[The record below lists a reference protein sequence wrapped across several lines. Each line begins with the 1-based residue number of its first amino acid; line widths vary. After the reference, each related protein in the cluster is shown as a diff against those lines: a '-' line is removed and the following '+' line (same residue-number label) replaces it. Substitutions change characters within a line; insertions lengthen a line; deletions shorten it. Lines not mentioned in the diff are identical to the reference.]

1 MLGIGEQ
8 TMKTKEDKLKQA
20 QAEVEAALAKR
31 NVAWR
36 MWIEAGEELAKARMK
51 LGEIADGRK

>member
-1 MLGIGEQ
+1 MRGTGEHR
-8 TMKTKEDKLKQA
+8 MKTKEDKLKQA
-20 QAEVEAALAKR
+20 QAALAKR

>member
-1 MLGIGEQ
+1 
-8 TMKTKEDKLKQA
+8 MKTKEDKLKQA
-20 QAEVEAALAKR
+20 QAEVDAALAKR